1 MSEAASEGHPDL
13 GPGRDGLRAN
23 RLRSLRAIVPFLTV
37 FALGLAALSLSRL
50 GLVLW
55 HAQAVTAAE
64 GWSQVFLQGLRVDVA
79 SMCLLLGIP
88 ATICLLLPAACF
100 RHGLFRAVFAGW
112 LVLVLVVV
120 VMLEV
125 ATPAFMAEYGLRPNR
140 LFIEYLIY
148 PEEVGETLLKGHLL
162 AVVVSLFL
170 GVGTAWLAWACAGAK
185 LWRHPLPSGY
195 WLLRVLLALVVLLAA
210 ALGVR
215 STLGHRPMNPS
226 MVAFS
231 SNATVNVLPLNSF
244 YSLAFAARD
253 WLRSDPG
260 SRIYDADTPDAD
272 VAKAMRTQLVVAGAS
287 PVEDARIPVLARWPG
302 VGQVRPKNLVIILE
316 ESLGAQFVG
325 HLGGLPLTPNLDRL
339 STQGWTF
346 TRLYAT
352 GTRSVRG
359 IEAVV
364 SGYPPTPSL
373 AVVKRPRSQQD
384 FFTLADL
391 LRRHGYDTTFHY
403 GGESHFDR
411 MRGFFLGNGFEHVI
425 EEKDYQDP
433 MFKGSWGVSDE
444 DLFIRADAEFRRKH
458 AAGTPFFGFVFTSS
472 NHDPFEFP
480 QGRIELY
487 EEPAAT
493 RNNAAKYADHALGV
507 FFDLARQSDYWDDT
521 VFLVVADHDSRVL
534 GQSLVPVDNF
544 HIPGVILGAGVPV
557 RRDER
562 LVSQIDLAPTVLSL
576 IGINCPTPMIGHDLN
591 REDMAIA
598 GRALMQYDNN
608 FALMTNDSVVIL
620 QPEQPPMQFLY
631 RPGFAL
637 QVMAAPTPAQVR
649 QARDFALW
657 GTVAYEH
664 GWHRLP
670 DQEQLRAESHAVV
683 ESGQCDVAAS
693 GPDRSAQPPPA
704 AEGSHDVVSS

>member
-1 MSEAASEGHPDL
+1 MPIRPVL
-13 GPGRDGLRAN
+13 PL
-23 RLRSLRAIVPFLTV
+23 RLRCLWPFVCVLVASL
-37 FALGLAALSLSRL
+37 ALLSFSRL
-50 GLVLW
+50 GLALW
-55 HAQAVTAAE
+55 QSEAVTVAN
-64 GWSQVFLQGLRVDVA
+64 GWGRVFIYGLRVDVA
-79 SMCLLLGIP
+79 TMSLLLGP
-88 ATICLLLPAACF
+88 AAALYLLLPATWTHHVGVRTA
-100 RHGLFRAVFAGW
+100 FAAW
-112 LVLVLVVV
+112 LTLALVLPLA
-120 VMLEV
+120 LEGG
-125 ATPAFMAEYGLRPNR
+125 TPPFMAEYGLRPNR
-140 LFIEYLIY
+140 LFIEYLVY
-148 PEEVGETLLKGHLL
+148 PKEVASTLVKGHLL
-162 AVVVSLFL
+162 ALFIVSALVIFASTWTF
-170 GVGTAWLAWACAGAK
+170 VRNRRNLA
-185 LWRHPLPSGY
+185 RHPVLPGY
-195 WLLRVLLALVVLLAA
+195 WSLRALVAVAVILAA

-244 YSLAFAARD
+244 YSVAFAARD
-253 WLRSDPG
+253 WLRQDPG
-260 SRIYDADTPDAD
+260 SRIYDTDIPDAD
-272 VAKAMRTQLVVAGAS
+272 VAQAMRAQLAMAGAS
-287 PVEDARIPVLARWPG
+287 LVDDAAIPVLARWPG
-302 VGQVRPKNLVIILE
+302 VGQGRPKNLVIILE

-339 STQGWTF
+339 GTQGWTF
-346 TRLYAT
+346 TQLYAT